1 MSSEE
6 QNRPRIVIKKK
17 RGGHGHHGGAWK
29 VAYADFITAMMALFL
44 LLWLVSQGD
53 QKLKEALA
61 NYFRN
66 PGVFSSSSA
75 GILPGGQGL
84 NKEGTATQ
92 LAQATPPVDQEMA
105 VLQRAAKQMEES
117 FSKVARFASIRN
129 QIRISVTRE
138 GLEIQLVEKA
148 GRVFFDVGSAHPK
161 DYTRDVL
168 LEIAKEIG
176 QLPNQII
183 ISGHTDHR
191 LYSSPTGYTNWEL
204 STDRANSARRILT
217 ENGLKPEQVVRI
229 VGYADTV
236 PIEPKDPY
244 ADANRRIAILVLSR
258 AAPVP
263 SSTVTQPPESAEL
276 HSIQA
281 GQKTSSEN

>member
-1 MSSEE
+1 MNSEE
-6 QNRPRIVIKKK
+6 QSRPRIIVKKK
-17 RGGHGHHGGAWK
+17 QGRHGRHGGAWK

-53 QKLKEALA
+53 QKLKESLA

-66 PGVFSSSSA
+66 PGVFSSSNA

-84 NKEGTATQ
+84 IKDGIATQ
-92 LAQATPPVDQEMA
+92 LAQATPPPDREMA
-105 VLQRAAKQMEES
+105 ILQKTARMMEDS
-117 FSKVARFASIRN
+117 FNKLARFDSIRN
-129 QIRISVTRE
+129 QIRISMTRE

-168 LEIAKEIG
+168 IEIAREIG
-176 QLPNQII
+176 QLPNKIF

-191 LYSSPTGYTNWEL
+191 LYSTQTGYDNWEL
-204 STDRANSARRILT
+204 SADRANSARRILT
-217 ENGLKPEQVVRI
+217 ENGVKPEQVARI
-229 VGYADTV
+229 AGYADTI

-258 AAPVP
+258 ATPL
-263 SSTVTQPPESAEL
+263 SSSPDKNTPENQTQVGPDA
-276 HSIQA
+276 
-281 GQKTSSEN
+281 TRTN

>member
-1 MSSEE
+1 MNSEE
-6 QNRPRIVIKKK
+6 QSRPRIIVKKK
-17 RGGHGHHGGAWK
+17 KGGHGHHGGAWK

-66 PGVFSSSSA
+66 PGVFSSSNA

-84 NKEGTATQ
+84 NKDGIATQ
-92 LAQATPPVDQEMA
+92 LAQATPPDREMA
-105 VLQRAAKQMEES
+105 VLQKTARMIEDS
-117 FSKVARFASIRN
+117 FNKLARFESIRN
-129 QIRISVTRE
+129 QIRISMTKE

-148 GRVFFDVGSAHPK
+148 GRVFFDIGSAHPK

-168 LEIAKEIG
+168 IEIAKEIG
-176 QLPNQII
+176 QLPNKIF

-191 LYSSPTGYTNWEL
+191 LYSTQTGYGNWEL
-204 STDRANSARRILT
+204 SADRANSARRILT
-217 ENGLKPEQVVRI
+217 ENGVKPEQVARI
-229 VGYADTV
+229 AGYADTI

-258 AAPVP
+258 ATPLASSPDKNTPDNSEPNPV
-263 SSTVTQPPESAEL
+263 QPGPDA
-276 HSIQA
+276 A
-281 GQKTSSEN
+281 RTN